1 MVDRTRRE
9 HELILDPQDVYS
21 SILRWRKLEAQP
33 HLAVKGQGARGGPE
47 QGGFGPQHWCAML
60 VNALLAT
67 VLKDARLNS
76 ERNRSS

>member
-1 MVDRTRRE
+1 
-9 HELILDPQDVYS
+9 
-21 SILRWRKLEAQP
+21 
-33 HLAVKGQGARGGPE
+33 
-47 QGGFGPQHWCAML
+47 ML